1 MHVCMYACMHAC
13 RDVCMSVCMYMPLN
27 LEVQAGNRGLG
38 RIALSVSREDLIRLA
53 LRTQNRGL
61 REKVI

>member
-1 MHVCMYACMHAC
+1 MYECMY
-13 RDVCMSVCMYMPLN
+13 VCMYMPLN

-38 RIALSVSREDLIRLA
+38 RIALRVSREDLIRPA

-61 REKVI
+61 REKVV